1 MNKAAFSVAAPV
13 RAGDFQVMSVVG
25 FAHGTS
31 HFFHLVI
38 PSLFP
43 WLMADFG
50 LNFTRAGTIAA
61 AFFVVSGFGQ
71 AMAGFVVDRYGAQRT
86 LFAGLGLLALSALL
100 LASAQ
105 GYAGLIAASILAGA
119 GN

>member
-1 MNKAAFSVAAPV
+1 MDAAAAFTRGSDA
-13 RAGDFQVMSVVG
+13 RVMSVVG
-25 FAHGTS
+25 FAHATS

-50 LNFTRAGTIAA
+50 LNFTRAGTLAA

-71 AMAGFVVDRYGAQRT
+71 ATAGFVVDRYGAQRT
-86 LFAGLGLLALSALL
+86 LFAGLGLLALAGVV

-105 GYAGLIAASILAGA
+105 GYAGLVAASICMTGIRR
-119 GN
+119 